1 MCDAENCAKSVLAC
15 TRIYMLQYAQEY
27 TCYSSHVVY
36 WAVWFYW
43 KYMPLMYSVQ
53 CTVYM
58 CVPVA
63 KVTTVALQ
71 LSDVKI
77 YYLLRW
83 YIFLPC
89 CGLQFRNSVK

>member
-27 TCYSSHVVY
+27 TCY
-36 WAVWFYW
+36 
-43 KYMPLMYSVQ
+43 
-53 CTVYM
+53 M
-58 CVPVA
+58 CVPVSKVYMYVPVS

-89 CGLQFRNSVK
+89 CELQLRNSVK